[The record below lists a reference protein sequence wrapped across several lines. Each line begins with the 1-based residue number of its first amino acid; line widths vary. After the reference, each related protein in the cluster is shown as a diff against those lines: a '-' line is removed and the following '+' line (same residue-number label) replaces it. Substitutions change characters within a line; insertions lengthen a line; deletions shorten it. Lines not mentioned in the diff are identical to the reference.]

1 MKVRLKYNWFAA
13 SGRDRP
19 NRGIKLSR
27 SGVLYKAGV
36 HEFSDSMKPFL
47 PKSAT
52 ILDKEEVEVKEEET
66 LKDFDIDRVEA
77 DEVRSYVEKAEASNP
92 RKTRVPR

>member
-1 MKVRLKYNWFAA
+1 MKVKLKYNWFAA

-36 HEFSDSMKPFL
+36 HEFSDSMKDLL

-52 ILDKEEVEVKEEET
+52 ILEREEEVVEDEKV
-66 LKDFDIDRVEA
+66 LKDFDMDRVEA

-92 RKTRVPR
+92 RKTRVPK